1 MTSLSVS
8 YPNEYLELQD
18 VVKPTS
24 HIYHETYCGHEIV
37 FSRHT
42 AEFAYLILTG
52 LSQDLV
58 AIQGS
63 GRRGSPKSGSLWV
76 YQQGSGAGAVEKS
89 YGWWPQNSCSCD
101 LTHRNAGLAGLT
113 ALVMAVVGGGDAAVP
128 IDGSAGVFGFLSC
141 CSALLGWFSAF
152 CSEMLPKL

>member
-63 GRRGSPKSGSLWV
+63 GRRGSPKSGSL
-76 YQQGSGAGAVEKS
+76 
-89 YGWWPQNSCSCD
+89 
-101 LTHRNAGLAGLT
+101 
-113 ALVMAVVGGGDAAVP
+113 
-128 IDGSAGVFGFLSC
+128 
-141 CSALLGWFSAF
+141 
-152 CSEMLPKL
+152 